1 MNADVFDCFM
11 NDKGTDFE
19 PSLCEDTQ
27 GLLQLYE
34 ASFLSQHGEET
45 LQLARAFATKSLQ
58 KRVVDHETDDGDM
71 SLLSSVEAALEFPS
85 CWMVQMP
92 NAKSFIDAYKKRH
105 DMNPIMLE
113 LAILDINNV
122 QAQFLQELK
131 ETSR

>member
-1 MNADVFDCFM
+1 MNAEMFDCFK
-11 NDKGTDFE
+11 NDNGTDFE
-19 PSLCEDTQ
+19 PSLCEDIK

-45 LQLARAFATKSLQ
+45 LQLAREFATKSLE
-58 KRVVDHETDDGDM
+58 KIVVDREIDDDIN
-71 SLLSSVEAALEFPS
+71 LLSSVEAALEFPS
-85 CWMVQMP
+85 RWMVQMP
-92 NAKSFIDAYKKRH
+92 NVKSFIDAYKKRQ
-105 DMNPIMLE
+105 DMNPIVLE